1 MPRGPRTCRL
11 SRCGP
16 LASTLSL
23 EQFGSWPL
31 GSSMLSSSRSKDALF
46 IQAHAGPPRSRKP
59 PGRRAAIRHRG
70 WTLLTSTVDF
80 QMPTAS
86 AVGPGA
92 RGRPPANVNR
102 SGDTP
107 DYSLRYSQHAR
118 CQQRPVFDRNQ
129 EPHDRRNRH
138 PDLGG
143 NDRSGEERCRA
154 PITSVVWRTSSAMDR
169 R

>member
-1 MPRGPRTCRL
+1 MGRELAGFLMRATATRCRL
-11 SRCGP
+11 SSSDPGRSDPRCCRVP
-16 LASTLSL
+16 A
-23 EQFGSWPL
+23 QRCFVH
-31 GSSMLSSSRSKDALF
+31 SR
-46 IQAHAGPPRSRKP
+46 PRRTPRSRKP

-107 DYSLRYSQHAR
+107 DYSLRYPQHAR
-118 CQQRPVFDRNQ
+118 FRCGSVLDRNQ
-129 EPHDRRNRH
+129 EPQDRRNRH
-138 PDLGG
+138 PDLGRH
-143 NDRSGEERCRA
+143 DRAGEERCRA
-154 PITSVVWRTSSAMDR
+154 PTASAIGRTGSAMD
-169 R
+169 